1 MTRIVT
7 MHYRYK
13 PPPRKKQAVPLA
25 GPAVVTPKRK
35 CGLLPTEGTKLK
47 PASAIVR
54 KTKPCNDN
62 RPDVLPQNKPA
73 AIVRTAQPSR
83 ATPKMPEDNPTPAI
97 VTTTSRKRRI
107 SDGPAPPMELPLSRK
122 PVERDGDDYKRLKA
136 AWHGGCAAND
146 RAALAQLRQRAAQ
159 HVPVSRRAVSSPA
172 SAV

>member
-7 MHYRYK
+7 THYRYK
-13 PPPRKKQAVPLA
+13 PPPRKRKAVPLEA
-25 GPAVVTPKRK
+25 PAVVTPKRK
-35 CGLLPTEGTKLK
+35 RELLATEGAKLL

-97 VTTTSRKRRI
+97 VTTTSRKQLKQRRAAGAP
-107 SDGPAPPMELPLSRK
+107 DDADDPEAAAAMRAWLEKAKWGWGPA
-122 PVERDGDDYKRLKA
+122 
-136 AWHGGCAAND
+136 GG
-146 RAALAQLRQRAAQ
+146 
-159 HVPVSRRAVSSPA
+159 
-172 SAV
+172 